1 MEATYRYRIM
11 SAEAL
16 SRIPTE
22 GVSDPRMNLAGTEG
36 ILERKAGYVL
46 NDRWITHDE
55 AIAITS
61 GIEWT
66 SPNDDMDI

>member
-22 GVSDPRMNLAGTEG
+22 GVSEPRMNLAGTEG
-36 ILERKAGYVL
+36 IIERKSGYPL
-46 NDRWITHDE
+46 NERWMTHEE
-55 AIAITS
+55 AINITT
-61 GIEWT
+61 GIEWVLPDET
-66 SPNDDMDI
+66 L